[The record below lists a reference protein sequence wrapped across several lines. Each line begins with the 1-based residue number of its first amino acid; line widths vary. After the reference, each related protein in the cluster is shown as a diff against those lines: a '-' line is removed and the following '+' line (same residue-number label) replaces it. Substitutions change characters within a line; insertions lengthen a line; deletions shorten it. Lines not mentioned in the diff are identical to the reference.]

1 MQVSKKQRLDDT
13 KVGIPPGS
21 LWHQQQTKITLNSV
35 AELLAWQPPGTAAAR
50 AASAPNAPLPARP
63 RVLHCHDMAG
73 GYNQMADETYLRAF
87 SGWGQIDMFFPP
99 YTLTQKPDPELS
111 PNPNRNRSRWE
122 EIDVFVYFA
131 HSRVSMPPQAWLD
144 ACHAHGVPCLA
155 TFITENGEEGESQRR
170 PRTPRARSPDP
181 QSLLE
186 AWPEAYQQPTNI
198 QSPDRP
204 PSTLP
209 LTRRAR
215 ARRVLY
221 TTLHLTS
228 VHTSYTYQA
237 RPQRY

>member
-1 MQVSKKQRLDDT
+1 MASKADQDRAQLSGRAT
-13 KVGIPPGS
+13 CV
-21 LWHQQQTKITLNSV
+21 
-35 AELLAWQPPGTAAAR
+35 AAAR
-50 AASAPNAPLPARP
+50 HCRRARREPNAPLPARP

-87 SGWGQIDMFFPP
+87 SGWGQIDIFLPP

-237 RPQRY
+237 IPQRY